1 MKGVGILGAGSWGLA
16 LSLLLSRKGL
26 EIALWEPD
34 LEASALLGRR
44 KERPDKLPGV
54 KIPPQ
59 VEVSSC
65 LDEVVS
71 GREFILFTLPSHY
84 LRDVSQK
91 LKCSYLSESIF
102 ISGTKGIEN
111 ESLMTMSQVLREELR
126 VPAERI
132 AVLSGPSHAEEVAR
146 SMPTTVV
153 SGSLS
158 LATAQR
164 VQKLFITPEFRV
176 YTSPDVIGV
185 ELGGALKNII
195 AIAAG
200 ICDGLGLGDNTKGAL
215 LTRGLA
221 EMIRLGKKMGAKPVT
236 FSGLS
241 GIGDLVTTCTS
252 KYSRNRFVGEKI
264 GEGEKLDQ
272 ILNGMTMVAEGV
284 KTTQSAYY
292 LSQRYGV
299 EMPITKQ
306 MYEVLFNGKSPKVAL
321 LELMTREPKAEVW
334 D

>member
-34 LEASALLGRR
+34 LEASALLSRR

-91 LKCSYLSESIF
+91 LKCLSLSESIF

-158 LATAQR
+158 LVTAQR

-241 GIGDLVTTCTS
+241 GIGDLVATCTS

-264 GEGEKLDQ
+264 GEGEKLDH

-292 LSQRYGV
+292 LSQRYRV
-299 EMPITKQ
+299 EMPITRQ